1 MCCVYK
7 SVQVRLQM
15 QSSLLNRTR
24 HNNDVNLEIN
34 VIISDNDSIF
44 RGILLDLNY
53 ISNYFIVSIQFYFH
67 KEISINIKIS
77 INIPLFLLLFKKRN
91 YFNNSSTST
100 ILTAIKGSSN
110 ETLLFK
116 ITRETKVKTFDIKKL
131 IRQFLVTSKLLTTL
145 RGRALK
151 KHYYSKQS
159 VKGRKSRLPQ

>member
-15 QSSLLNRTR
+15 QSSLLNRTT
-24 HNNDVNLEIN
+24 HNNHVNLEIN
-34 VIISDNDSIF
+34 VVISDNDSIF

-53 ISNYFIVSIQFYFH
+53 ISNYFIILIQFYFH

-77 INIPLFLLLFKKRN
+77 INIPLFLLLLKKRN
-91 YFNNSSTST
+91 QFNDSSTST
-100 ILTAIKGSSN
+100 ILTAIIGSSN